1 MHKMNVIY
9 PGNLLFMR
17 SLGMKRPVLVP
28 ILCIAIALL
37 SLNSCAGKYED
48 AKKVNT
54 EFIKQT
60 EGYLDDLG
68 KADNPKDV
76 AKAMNNYADEMEK
89 IWPEMQKIAEKYPE
103 LRDGENVPD
112 ELKDSQKEAEAMGQR
127 MASAFRK
134 IMPHMSDP
142 EVQKAQQRLS
152 SVMSGK

>member
-1 MHKMNVIY
+1 
-9 PGNLLFMR
+9 
-17 SLGMKRPVLVP
+17 MKRSVLVS
-28 ILCIAIALL
+28 ILCVAVI
-37 SLNSCAGKYED
+37 SLFLNGCAGKYED
-48 AKKVNT
+48 VKNVNT

-60 EGYLDDLG
+60 ENYLDNLE
-68 KADNPKDV
+68 KSDNPADV

-103 LRDGENVPD
+103 LKDGENVPD
-112 ELKDSQKEAEAMGQR
+112 ELKDSQKQAEAMGKK

-152 SVMSGK
+152 SVMTGK